1 MSESTMQSATELA
14 SQYSV
19 QVTDDLERNV
29 KEQERVSTEI
39 TALQQQ
45 LAALQHDH
53 ALLVNM
59 QQALGITS
67 PPQSAPAPEPAASAG
82 AATVPAPRG
91 GAVPRSSGGRAI
103 RGKKAPAAA
112 KRATAPKPGAKPAP
126 KPTAKKATRST
137 AATTT
142 EKTDKAPA
150 KTTTKTPAKTADKA
164 PAKTAAKTAAK
175 TPDKAP
181 AKTATK
187 ASAKPSA
194 KSAAKTA
201 GKPAAARDAGRP
213 TLVEMVRE
221 HLAGQREPR
230 SAAEVTTALSEAHS
244 GRTVKT
250 TVVRTTL
257 EGLVAKNQAQR
268 TKQGTSVYYTA
279 TGATPSEQQQDPS
292 AEAPAGQSG
301 S

>member
-14 SQYSV
+14 SQYST
-19 QVTDDLERNV
+19 QVNDDLERNV

-67 PPQSAPAPEPAASAG
+67 PPQSPTAPEPAAG
-82 AATVPAPRG
+82 TATVPAPRG
-91 GAVPRSSGGRAI
+91 GTAAQSAKGGRT
-103 RGKKAPAAA
+103 RS
-112 KRATAPKPGAKPAP
+112 KRATTAPKRAAAPKPGAKKASKPA
-126 KPTAKKATRST
+126 AKKATRST
-137 AATTT
+137 TTT
-142 EKTDKAPA
+142 TAKPAAEAPA
-150 KTTTKTPAKTADKA
+150 KTTTKPVTKSTAKQAPKA
-164 PAKTAAKTAAK
+164 AG
-175 TPDKAP
+175 
-181 AKTATK
+181 
-187 ASAKPSA
+187 
-194 KSAAKTA
+194 KSAAQKA
-201 GKPAAARDAGRP
+201 PGRP
-213 TLVEMVRE
+213 TLVELVRE

-230 SAAEVTTALSEAHS
+230 SAAEVTAALGEAHS
-244 GRTVKT
+244 GRAVKT

-268 TKQGTSVYYTA
+268 TKQGTSVYYSA
-279 TGATPSEQQQDPS
+279 T
-292 AEAPAGQSG
+292 EAPAPARQQDSADESASAQSG

>member
-14 SQYSV
+14 SQYST
-19 QVTDDLERNV
+19 QVNDDLERNV

-67 PPQSAPAPEPAASAG
+67 PPQSPTAPEPAAET
-82 AATVPAPRG
+82 ATVPAPRG
-91 GAVPRSSGGRAI
+91 GTAAQSAKGGRT
-103 RGKKAPAAA
+103 RS
-112 KRATAPKPGAKPAP
+112 KRATTAPKRAAAPKPGAKKASKPA
-126 KPTAKKATRST
+126 AKKATRST
-137 AATTT
+137 ATTAAKSAA
-142 EKTDKAPA
+142 EAPA
-150 KTTTKTPAKTADKA
+150 KTTTKPVAKSTAKQAPKA
-164 PAKTAAKTAAK
+164 AG
-175 TPDKAP
+175 
-181 AKTATK
+181 
-187 ASAKPSA
+187 
-194 KSAAKTA
+194 KSAAQKA
-201 GKPAAARDAGRP
+201 SSRP
-213 TLVEMVRE
+213 TLVELVRE

-230 SAAEVTTALSEAHS
+230 SAAEVTAALGEAHS
-244 GRTVKT
+244 GRAVKT

-268 TKQGTSVYYTA
+268 TKQGTSVYYSA
-279 TGATPSEQQQDPS
+279 T
-292 AEAPAGQSG
+292 EAPAPARQQDSAAESASAQSG

>member
-29 KEQERVSTEI
+29 KEQERVSAEI

-67 PPQSAPAPEPAASAG
+67 PPSPSVPEPAAAPESA
-82 AATVPAPRG
+82 AVPAPRG
-91 GAVPRSSGGRAI
+91 GAAPRSSAGKSTRS
-103 RGKKAPAAA
+103 KKAT
-112 KRATAPKPGAKPAP
+112 TAPKRAAAP
-126 KPTAKKATRST
+126 KPSAKAVSKPAAKKATKP

-142 EKTDKAPA
+142 TETAP
-150 KTTTKTPAKTADKA
+150 KTADKTA
-164 PAKTAAKTAAK
+164 PKTTAKAA
-175 TPDKAP
+175 DKAP
-181 AKTATK
+181 VKTAEKT
-187 ASAKPSA
+187 AG

-201 GKPAAARDAGRP
+201 GKPAAKKAAAREAGRP
-213 TLVEMVRE
+213 TLVELVRE

-230 SAAEVTTALSEAHS
+230 SAAEVTTALGEAHS

-279 TGATPSEQQQDPS
+279 TEAAAPGREQRPA
-292 AEAPAGQSG
+292 AEAPSARSG

>member
-14 SQYSV
+14 SQYST
-19 QVTDDLERNV
+19 QVNDDLERNV

-67 PPQSAPAPEPAASAG
+67 PPQSPTAPEPAAET
-82 AATVPAPRG
+82 ATVPAPRG
-91 GAVPRSSGGRAI
+91 GTAAQSAKGGRT
-103 RGKKAPAAA
+103 RS
-112 KRATAPKPGAKPAP
+112 KRATTAPKRAAAPKPGAKKASKPA
-126 KPTAKKATRST
+126 AKKATRST
-137 AATTT
+137 ATTAAKSAA
-142 EKTDKAPA
+142 EAPA
-150 KTTTKTPAKTADKA
+150 KTTTKPVAKSTAKQAPKA
-164 PAKTAAKTAAK
+164 AG
-175 TPDKAP
+175 
-181 AKTATK
+181 
-187 ASAKPSA
+187 
-194 KSAAKTA
+194 KSAAQKA
-201 GKPAAARDAGRP
+201 PSRP
-213 TLVEMVRE
+213 TLVELVRE

-230 SAAEVTTALSEAHS
+230 SAAEVTAALGEAHS
-244 GRTVKT
+244 GRAVKT

-268 TKQGTSVYYTA
+268 TKQGTSVYYSA
-279 TGATPSEQQQDPS
+279 T
-292 AEAPAGQSG
+292 EAPAPARQQDSAAESASAQSG

>member
-19 QVTDDLERNV
+19 QVNDDLERNV
-29 KEQERVSTEI
+29 KEQERVSAEI

-59 QQALGITS
+59 QQALGLTS
-67 PPQSAPAPEPAASAG
+67 PAQSPAAAEPAAG

-91 GAVPRSSGGRAI
+91 GTAAGPGAGRRT
-103 RGKKAPAAA
+103 RGKKAASSP
-112 KRATAPKPGAKPAP
+112 KRATASKTGAGPAAKPA
-126 KPTAKKATRST
+126 AKKAAGPAAKTQAK
-137 AATTT
+137 AATGAPAGAPA
-142 EKTDKAPA
+142 KAPA
-150 KTTTKTPAKTADKA
+150 KAST
-164 PAKTAAKTAAK
+164 
-175 TPDKAP
+175 
-181 AKTATK
+181 KTATK
-187 ASAKPSA
+187 TTAKSGTKPAAKSGAKSSGA
-194 KSAAKTA
+194 KSAAKSA
-201 GKPAAARDAGRP
+201 AKKAPARP
-213 TLVEMVRE
+213 TLVELVRE

-230 SAAEVTTALSEAHS
+230 SAAEVATALGEAHT

-257 EGLVAKNQAQR
+257 EGLVARNQAQR

-279 TGATPSEQQQDPS
+279 TEAPAPAPAPAQQKDTA
-292 AEAPAGQSG
+292 AEAPSAPSG
-301 S
+301 T

>member
-29 KEQERVSTEI
+29 KEQERVSAEI

-67 PPQSAPAPEPAASAG
+67 PPSPSVPEPAAAPESA
-82 AATVPAPRG
+82 AVPAPRG
-91 GAVPRSSGGRAI
+91 GAAPRSSAGKSTRS
-103 RGKKAPAAA
+103 KKAT
-112 KRATAPKPGAKPAP
+112 TAPKRAAAP
-126 KPTAKKATRST
+126 KPSAKAVSKPAAKKATKP

-142 EKTDKAPA
+142 TETAPKTADKTAPKTTAKAADKATDKAPA
-150 KTTTKTPAKTADKA
+150 KSAEKTAG
-164 PAKTAAKTAAK
+164 
-175 TPDKAP
+175 
-181 AKTATK
+181 
-187 ASAKPSA
+187 

-201 GKPAAARDAGRP
+201 GKPAAKKAAAREAGRP
-213 TLVEMVRE
+213 TLVELVRE

-230 SAAEVTTALSEAHS
+230 SAAEVTTALGEAHS

-279 TGATPSEQQQDPS
+279 TEAAAPGREQRPAAEVPS
-292 AEAPAGQSG
+292 ARSG

>member
-19 QVTDDLERNV
+19 QVNDDLERNV
-29 KEQERVSTEI
+29 KEQERVSAEI

-67 PPQSAPAPEPAASAG
+67 PAQSPAAAEPAAG

-91 GAVPRSSGGRAI
+91 GTAAGPGAGRRT
-103 RGKKAPAAA
+103 RGKKAASSP
-112 KRATAPKPGAKPAP
+112 KRATASKTGAGPAAKPAAKKAAGPAAKTQAKAATGASAGAPAKAPAKASTKTATKTTAKSGTKPAAKSGAKSGAKPA
-126 KPTAKKATRST
+126 
-137 AATTT
+137 
-142 EKTDKAPA
+142 
-150 KTTTKTPAKTADKA
+150 
-164 PAKTAAKTAAK
+164 
-175 TPDKAP
+175 
-181 AKTATK
+181 
-187 ASAKPSA
+187 A
-194 KSAAKTA
+194 KSAAKKA
-201 GKPAAARDAGRP
+201 PARP
-213 TLVEMVRE
+213 TLVELVRE

-230 SAAEVTTALSEAHS
+230 SAAEVATALGEAHT

-257 EGLVAKNQAQR
+257 EGLVARNQAQR

-279 TGATPSEQQQDPS
+279 TEAPAPAPAPAQQKETA
-292 AEAPAGQSG
+292 AEAPSAPSG
-301 S
+301 T

>member
-14 SQYSV
+14 SQYST
-19 QVTDDLERNV
+19 QVNDDLERNV

-67 PPQSAPAPEPAASAG
+67 PPQSPTAPEPAAG
-82 AATVPAPRG
+82 TATVPAPRG
-91 GAVPRSSGGRAI
+91 GTAAQSAKGGRTRSKEATT
-103 RGKKAPAAA
+103 AP
-112 KRATAPKPGAKPAP
+112 KRAAAPKPGAKKASKPA
-126 KPTAKKATRST
+126 AKKATRST
-137 AATTT
+137 ATTAAKPAT
-142 EKTDKAPA
+142 EAPA
-150 KTTTKTPAKTADKA
+150 KTTTKSTTKTV
-164 PAKTAAKTAAK
+164 
-175 TPDKAP
+175 
-181 AKTATK
+181 
-187 ASAKPSA
+187 AKPTA
-194 KSAAKTA
+194 EQAPKAAGKSAAKKAPT
-201 GKPAAARDAGRP
+201 RP
-213 TLVEMVRE
+213 TLVELVRE

-230 SAAEVTTALSEAHS
+230 SAAEVTAALGEAHS
-244 GRTVKT
+244 GRAVKT

-268 TKQGTSVYYTA
+268 TKQGTSVYYSA
-279 TGATPSEQQQDPS
+279 TEAPAPAQQQDPAAES
-292 AEAPAGQSG
+292 ASAQSG

>member
-1 MSESTMQSATELA
+1 MSESTTQSATELA

-19 QVTDDLERNV
+19 QVNDDLERNV

-67 PPQSAPAPEPAASAG
+67 PPKAPAPEPAAE

-91 GAVPRSSGGRAI
+91 GT
-103 RGKKAPAAA
+103 AA
-112 KRATAPKPGAKPAP
+112 KPATGRRTRGRTATTAPKRGTAAKPGAAPATKPN
-126 KPTAKKATRST
+126 AKKAARPT
-137 AATTT
+137 AT
-142 EKTDKAPA
+142 
-150 KTTTKTPAKTADKA
+150 AKTATGAAGKPA
-164 PAKTAAKTAAK
+164 TKPAGKSSAKTAAKPTAKPAGRAAAK
-175 TPDKAP
+175 KAP
-181 AKTATK
+181 AR
-187 ASAKPSA
+187 
-194 KSAAKTA
+194 
-201 GKPAAARDAGRP
+201 AAAQP
-213 TLVEMVRE
+213 TLVELVRE

-230 SAAEVTTALSEAHS
+230 SAAEVATALGEAHA

-279 TGATPSEQQQDPS
+279 TAAPAAASTSAQKQEAAAETPSEQS
-292 AEAPAGQSG
+292 RS
-301 S
+301 